1 MAKQP
6 SKKRTDSHSKSGDLT
21 KDAGLI
27 PRFIVQDW
35 LFDIFRR
42 GKPLDDLLSQS
53 ENNSDWQK
61 LNSRDRAFARSLLM
75 TVLRHKGEIDW
86 VVGQFL
92 KKPPQAKTRVNEI
105 LSLGVAQLLY
115 MEVSDHA
122 AIDTSVRLAKR
133 SDKSR
138 HLAKLVNAILRQVT
152 RAEPKELTPPDSD
165 TINVPDLWQR
175 RWGKQYG
182 EPIASK
188 IAQACLEPAALD
200 IIVKRDADSWATK
213 LNGRVMGGEDN
224 SPGYGIR
231 KDHRGI
237 VTELE
242 GFSDGDWWVQDY
254 SAHLP
259 CTLFESAPG
268 FGSLAE
274 KNIADLCAAPGGKT
288 AALLNKGAVVTAVD
302 ISEKR
307 LSRLEEN
314 LKRLDFN
321 ASLVQSDVLTYTP
334 TELFDAVLLDA
345 PCSATGTIR
354 RHPDI
359 LYLKSEDIIFELRK
373 LQRQMLEKA
382 VSFLKPGGLLFY
394 CTCSLE
400 QEEGELQIDH
410 FLKNNEQI
418 ERLPIEAKEI
428 GGQADWLTKAGDVR
442 LLPFFSPF
450 KDDEWRG
457 MDGFFISRLR
467 LKQ

>member
-1 MAKQP
+1 MAP
-6 SKKRTDSHSKSGDLT
+6 TPNSKKQS

-35 LFDIFRR
+35 LYDIFRR
-42 GKPLDDLLSQS
+42 GKSLDDVFAIS
-53 ENNSDWQK
+53 EQNSEWQK
-61 LNSRDRAFARSLLM
+61 LPSRDRAFARSLLM
-75 TVLRHKGEIDW
+75 TTLRHRGEIEW
-86 VVGQFL
+86 LLAKFL

-105 LSLGVAQLLY
+105 LSIGVAQLLF

-152 RAEPKELTPPDSD
+152 RAKPEDLIPAEGPL
-165 TINVPDLWQR
+165 INVPEFWR
-175 RWGKQYG
+175 KRWAKHYGKPTA
-182 EPIASK
+182 EK

-200 IIVKRDADSWATK
+200 IIVKKDASNWATK
-213 LNGRVMGGEDN
+213 LKGTVLGASDSRA
-224 SPGYGIR
+224 GYGVR

-242 GFSDGDWWVQDY
+242 GFDAGEWWIQDF

-259 CTLFESAPG
+259 CTLFESTPG
-268 FGSLAE
+268 FGTL
-274 KNIADLCAAPGGKT
+274 KNKSVADLCAAPGGKT
-288 AALLNKGAVVTAVD
+288 AALLNRGAEVTSVD
-302 ISEKR
+302 VSEKR
-307 LSRLEEN
+307 LSRLSEN
-314 LKRLDFN
+314 LERLNFS
-321 ASLVQSDVLTYTP
+321 ASVVQSDVLTFTP
-334 TELFDAVLLDA
+334 DERFDAVLLDA

-359 LYLKSEDIIFELRK
+359 LYLKTESLISELQA
-373 LQRQMLEKA
+373 LQRQMLEKT
-382 VSFLKPGGLLFY
+382 STLLKPGGIIIY

-400 QEEGELQIDH
+400 PEEGE
-410 FLKNNEQI
+410 EQI
-418 ERLPIEAKEI
+418 EHFLQKHEDFERVPISSEEI
-428 GGQADWLTKAGDVR
+428 SGHSEWLTKSGDVR

-450 KDDEWRG
+450 KDDEWAG

-467 LKQ
+467 LKP

>member
-1 MAKQP
+1 MSKQ
-6 SKKRTDSHSKSGDLT
+6 SRQKKADNHSKGVGLA
-21 KDAGLI
+21 KDAGLT

-42 GKPLDDLLSQS
+42 AKPLDDLLSQS

-75 TVLRHKGEIDW
+75 TSLRHKGEIDW
-86 VVGQFL
+86 IVGQFL

-105 LSLGVAQLLY
+105 LCLGVAQLLY

-152 RAEPKELTPPDSD
+152 RAEPKELTPPEGNN
-165 TINVPDLWQR
+165 INVPELWKQR
-175 RWGKQYG
+175 WVKQYG
-182 EPIASK
+182 ETVASK
-188 IAQACLEPAALD
+188 IAKASLEPAALD
-200 IIVKRDADSWATK
+200 IIVKENAASWATK
-213 LNGRVMGGEDN
+213 LNGRIIGGENN

-242 GFSDGDWWVQDY
+242 GFTDGDWWVQDY

-274 KNIADLCAAPGGKT
+274 KHVADLCAAPGGKT
-288 AALLNKGAVVTAVD
+288 AALLNKGAVVTGVD

-307 LSRLEEN
+307 LSRLTEN
-314 LKRLDFN
+314 LDRLNFK
-321 ASLVQSDVLTYTP
+321 ASLVQSDILTYTP
-334 TELFDAVLLDA
+334 ENLFDAVLLDA

-359 LYLKSEDIIFELRK
+359 LYLKTKDIIFELRK

-382 VSFLKPGGLLFY
+382 ITFLKPGGLLLY

-400 QEEGELQIDH
+400 QEEGDLQIDH
-410 FLKNNEQI
+410 FLKNNDII
-418 ERLPIEAKEI
+418 ERVPVEAKEI
-428 GGQADWLTKAGDVR
+428 GGHADWLTKSGDVR

-450 KDDEWRG
+450 NDDEWAG

-467 LKQ
+467 LKK

>member
-6 SKKRTDSHSKSGDLT
+6 HQKRIDDSS
-21 KDAGLI
+21 KDAGLT
-27 PRFIVQDW
+27 PRCIVQDW

-53 ENNSDWQK
+53 ENNSDWQQ
-61 LNSRDRAFARSLLM
+61 LNARDRAFSRSLLM
-75 TVLRHKGEIDW
+75 TTLRHKGEIDW
-86 VVGQFL
+86 IIGQFL

-105 LSLGVAQLLY
+105 LCLGVAQLLF

-152 RAEPKELTPPDSD
+152 RAEPKELTSPDGAI
-165 TINVPDLWQR
+165 INVPNMWRQR
-175 RWGKQYG
+175 WAKQYG
-182 EPIASK
+182 EPVAAK
-188 IAQACLEPAALD
+188 IANASLEPAALD
-200 IIVKRDADSWATK
+200 IIVKKDVANWATK
-213 LNGRVMGGEDN
+213 LNGRIIGDGDN

-242 GFSDGDWWVQDY
+242 GFSEGDWWIQDF

-259 CTLFESAPG
+259 CTLFENAPG
-268 FGSLAE
+268 FGSLTD
-274 KNIADLCAAPGGKT
+274 KSIADLCAAPGGKT

-307 LSRLEEN
+307 ISRLKEN
-314 LKRLDFN
+314 LNRLNFN
-321 ASLVQSDVLTYTP
+321 ASLVQGDILTYEP
-334 TELFDAVLLDA
+334 EELFDAVLLDA

-359 LYLKSEDIIFELRK
+359 LYLKSEDLIFELRK

-382 VSFLKPGGLLFY
+382 VTFLKPGGLLLY

-400 QEEGELQIDH
+400 QEEGDLQINH
-410 FLKNNEQI
+410 FLKNHDHI
-418 ERLPIEAKEI
+418 ERLPIEASEV
-428 GGQADWLTKAGDVR
+428 GGHDEWLTKAGDVR

-450 KDDEWRG
+450 KDDEWVG

-467 LKQ
+467 VKA